1 MKNNKNIFMMND
13 INQRLKEKLRLLDEI
28 DQMICESESQT
39 VSKYQDDNNSVN
51 FQINNNF
58 MNNKTIDRYSNADM
72 SHEMDYPLQP
82 KVNSYSEVKVDNSKP
97 IFNNIYS
104 NFKIHPQIIQ
114 NVNHQKNENH
124 KLNNNFTMG
133 NKNNFSNN
141 NYNSQCEN
149 IFSTKECTE
158 PINAKSKLNSRVMQE
173 KDSMTP
179 NRLPNK
185 HHSKNLSSKI
195 SNSTSNLLKKVSPI
209 TRNKKPLNVKSPFI
223 KETQVT
229 KSKSP
234 TPKQLVNININI
246 SNENKMDVGNRLY
259 NYAFFIK
266 DKQYKRKIQGEN
278 ILSRNMTPEITSR
291 AKSIQRDPK
300 KFYERL
306 YPYHKLKNPQAPIN
320 NLNNDEYLAT
330 PAINVNVNMNDA
342 SNINNVNNTPFFDEK
357 ITLFNDEE
365 DMLRR
370 VYRRSASPV
379 ENFRYK
385 PQINKNSI
393 KIASKLMPSKER
405 LLIKKKRSKSKFN
418 PSKDFSYNSHFTYLT
433 HENSRSFTKSPSK
446 SPTSR
451 TIDLYNQGIENMK
464 KREIVHKQ
472 KKSKDAEEFKNYAYK
487 PAINTRSNLL
497 SGRKVIKSND
507 NNINPRGD
515 VYDKNINWKN
525 SVNFKN
531 EKMRQNKSNDMKK
544 IYTFQPNIKKEYI
557 PNDEKFISK
566 RLDQIESYVN
576 KRRENLQKK
585 KQEEEFVRKRFTH
598 GENYKCKMTIPK
610 EFNFK
615 TNERGR
621 TKSREKER
629 LLEYRS
635 TSPANVKVLRD
646 KLKTRDFFDNEDY
659 LQRLRVENLDFS
671 YKNDHQNLYDESN
684 MHVFMN
690 AINNLHDQLV
700 NFKI

>member
-1 MKNNKNIFMMND
+1 MKNNKNTFMMND

-39 VSKYQDDNNSVN
+39 VSKYPDDNNSLN
-51 FQINNNF
+51 FQLNNNF
-58 MNNKTIDRYSNADM
+58 MNNKTIDRYYNADM
-72 SHEMDYPLQP
+72 SQELDYPLQQ
-82 KVNSYSEVKVDNSKP
+82 KQNSYSEAKLDNSKP

-104 NFKIHPQIIQ
+104 NFKIHPQTIQ
-114 NVNHQKNENH
+114 NVNNRKNEIHN

-158 PINAKSKLNSRVMQE
+158 PINVKSKLNSRVIAE
-173 KDSMTP
+173 KENMTP
-179 NRLPNK
+179 TRATNK
-185 HHSKNLSSKI
+185 KSLKNFNPKI

-209 TRNKKPLNVKSPFI
+209 IKKDLNVKSPSM
-223 KETQVT
+223 KENQVR

-246 SNENKMDVGNRLY
+246 SNENKNDVGNRLY

-266 DKQYKRKIQGEN
+266 DKHYKRRIEGQN
-278 ILSRNMTPEITSR
+278 MLSRNMTPEITTR

-306 YPYHKLKNPQAPIN
+306 YPYHKLKNPQNSNN
-320 NLNNDEYLAT
+320 NLNSDDYLPT

-342 SNINNVNNTPFFDEK
+342 SNINNVHNTPFFDEK

-365 DMLRR
+365 EMLRR
-370 VYRRSASPV
+370 VYRRSISPV

-405 LLIKKKRSKSKFN
+405 LLIKKKRSKSKNN
-418 PSKDFSYNSHFTYLT
+418 PVKDFSYNSHFTYLT
-433 HENSRSFTKSPSK
+433 QENSRSFTKSPSK
-446 SPTSR
+446 SPTCR
-451 TIDLYNQGIENMK
+451 TIDLYTQGIENMK
-464 KREIVHKQ
+464 KREVIHRQ

-487 PAINTRSNLL
+487 PTINIRSNIL
-497 SGRKVIKSND
+497 SGRKVLK
-507 NNINPRGD
+507 NNENNSKQKAD

-531 EKMRQNKSNDMKK
+531 EKLRQNKSNDMKK
-544 IYTFQPNIKKEYI
+544 IYTFKPNITKEFI
-557 PNDEKFISK
+557 PNDEKFITQ

-576 KRRENLQKK
+576 KRRDNLQKK

-598 GENYKCKMTIPK
+598 GENYKGKMTIPK
-610 EFNFK
+610 EFNLK
-615 TNERGR
+615 TDERGR

-629 LLEYRS
+629 QVEYRS
-635 TSPANVKVLRD
+635 NSPANIAVLRG
-646 KLKTRDFFDNEDY
+646 KLKTKDFFDNDDY

-671 YKNDHQNLYDESN
+671 YKNDQNLYDESN